1 MSFFFTSFIGVSPSY
16 RELWNVV
23 KLLLVLGHGPAAV
36 EWGFSVNRQVAV
48 GRPLGVLLHLAKHG
62 MRCSGKSW
70 GNPKHPDHERSLDI
84 CASRKELLRC
94 TRGSAKKGE
103 TRECRPSKRRL
114 VEEEIDSMKKKKKLE
129 AVIADLTASA
139 HHYWEK
145 AEVSTDFT
153 FVVMSTGLRKA
164 AKSSGRTH

>member
-1 MSFFFTSFIGVSPSY
+1 MVCDAAEKAGGILNIPITKDLLTSVQAARNCYGA
-16 RELWNVV
+16 
-23 KLLLVLGHGPAAV
+23 LVEA
-36 EWGFSVNRQVAV
+36 Q
-48 GRPLGVLLHLAKHG
+48 
-62 MRCSGKSW
+62 
-70 GNPKHPDHERSLDI
+70 
-84 CASRKELLRC
+84 RKEKL
-94 TRGSAKKGE
+94 E
-103 TRECRPSKRRL
+103 ECRPSKRRL